1 MLQIGLVLQPVHQMF
16 RLDDRAKQYP
26 YALVE
31 TVPPVQNIILAGVA
45 PLSIIIIWA
54 LVIRPGIHKAHVT
67 ILGLIISLF
76 FTYLLTAILKKSV
89 GRPRP
94 DLISRCKPELGT
106 PEHDLVSIAVCT
118 QTNPHILNDGFRSF
132 PSGHSSWAFS
142 GLGYLSLF
150 LAGQMH
156 TYRPRADLARVLLS
170 VAPLVGATLVALS
183 RVADY
188 RHDKYDVT
196 FGSLLGIIVAYTTYR
211 RYYRPLTHPKCDI
224 PYSAEAEHAT
234 SKRVRAKARDL
245 EQQEDAEEFEL
256 SVSDA
261 SDDESHSYLLTHSGP
276 SDPREHTGTTAP
288 P

>member
-26 YALVE
+26 FALVE

-45 PLSIIIIWA
+45 PLSIIISWA

-76 FTYLLTAILKKSV
+76 FTYLLTAILKKAV

-94 DLISRCKPELGT
+94 DMLSRCKPELGT

-118 QTNPHILNDGFRSF
+118 QTNIHILNDGFRSF

-156 TYRPRADLARVLLS
+156 TYRPRADLARLLLT

-196 FGSLLGIIVAYTTYR
+196 FGSLLGLIVAYTTYR

-224 PYSAEAEHAT
+224 PYSAEAERAIL
-234 SKRVRAKARDL
+234 KRAKAKTRDL
-245 EQQEDAEEFEL
+245 EQQEDAGEFEL
-256 SVSDA
+256 SASDA
-261 SDDESHSYLLTHSGP
+261 SDDESNSYLLTHSGP
-276 SDPREHTGTTAP
+276 SDTREHTGTAAP

>member
-1 MLQIGLVLQPVHQMF
+1 MF
-16 RLDDRAKQYP
+16 RLDDRTKQYP

-31 TVPPVQNIILAGVA
+31 TVPPFENIILAGVA
-45 PLSIIIIWA
+45 PLTILAIWA
-54 LVIRPGIHKAHVT
+54 VVTRPGIHKAHVT
-67 ILGLIISLF
+67 ILGFIISLF
-76 FTYLLTAILKKSV
+76 FTYLLTAIVKKAV

-94 DLISRCKPELGT
+94 DFISRCKPELGT

-118 QTNPHILNDGFRSF
+118 QTDFHILNDGFRSF

-156 TYRPRADLARVLLS
+156 SFRPRADLARVLLS
-170 VAPLVGATLVALS
+170 LAPLVGATLVAMS

-188 RHDKYDVT
+188 RHDIYDVT
-196 FGSLLGIIVAYTTYR
+196 SGSLLGIIIAYTTYR
-211 RYYRPLTHPKCDI
+211 RYYRPLAHPKCDI
-224 PYSAEAEHAT
+224 PYPVEVEHAT
-234 SKRVRAKARDL
+234 SKRAKARAIDL
-245 EQQEDAEEFEL
+245 EQQEAAEEFEL

-261 SDDESHSYLLTHSGP
+261 SDDESRSYLLTHSGP
-276 SDPREHTGTTAP
+276 SDPREHTATAEP